1 MKRWLE
7 LQTISAQ
14 KLITGS
20 LQASQI
26 ISSANFVSG
35 STGWQID
42 GDGNAE
48 FNDITVRGDI
58 ESGNWNGASPANLAT
73 KDATATVGFYLDS
86 SVGAAQFMGDMFIGG
101 DIEMTTGGAFRSAAS
116 GNRVEITNGETD
128 RIHIYTGDGDEG
140 LSARLRTFV
149 QGTDGT
155 TKTLQVALWA
165 PAYSASGGAV
175 IRLTSE
181 SENDTIP
188 PRVTVD
194 YEGASALRPE
204 FRLDADAYRLILS
217 AAGDAAEPDL
227 TFAGDSNTGIYRS
240 AADVIGL
247 ASAGAEA
254 ARFSNVRSFLTGA
267 RNDTTASAANCLIQ
281 AADGRIFRSTSSLKY
296 KPDWQHVSPADVE
309 LPVPITWTD
318 EKGQKRL
325 GFGAEHVHEALPEA
339 YEDGGENYD
348 LRSIVAVL
356 TAKISRLEM
365 ER

>member
-58 ESGNWNGASPANLAT
+58 ESGNWDGTSPANLAT
-73 KDATATVGFYLDS
+73 FDSGATVGFYLDS
-86 SVGAAQFMGDMFIGG
+86 SVGSAQLMGDLFVGG
-101 DIEMTTGGAFRSAAS
+101 DIELRSGGVFRTAAS
-116 GNRVEITNGETD
+116 GD
-128 RIHIYTGDGDEG
+128 RIQTAAADPGN
-140 LSARLRTFV
+140 
-149 QGTDGT
+149 
-155 TKTLQVALWA
+155 LQFHR
-165 PAYSASGGAV
+165 SGGSEPGVVAIYNDGVANNHVLGIRSPAPQADEWAELRFFSEGDSGDRAKFLFTIGSAV
-175 IRLTSE
+175 
-181 SENDTIP
+181 NNWVMAFP
-188 PRVTVD
+188 
-194 YEGASALRPE
+194 ASN
-204 FRLDADAYRLILS
+204 
-217 AAGDAAEPDL
+217 GDAANPDL
-227 TFAGDSNTGIYRS
+227 TWIDDLNTGIYRS

-296 KPDWQHVSPADVE
+296 KPDWQHVNPADME
-309 LPVPITWTD
+309 LPMPITWTD
-318 EKGQKRL
+318 ERGQKRL

-356 TAKISRLEM
+356 TAKVNRLEKEM
-365 ER
+365 V